1 MPSITMLRCQVS
13 SPASGGALAYKM
25 KFMQLAAME
34 PSGTKHISTPKL
46 FRLFLWMHWRAFRAR
61 MAKSQKES
69 PLLAWILTSFVFG
82 YLLFGFW
89 LFQGGLNYLYK
100 FPLVGSLLAE
110 RILFLIFGFF
120 FVMLTVSNLI
130 IGYSTL
136 FKNPEAQWFLSL
148 PVRHRDVY
156 RWKFVEALA
165 VSSWALAFLSAPML
179 AAFGVVHDVPWNFY
193 VQVALGYIPFVI
205 IPAVAGSWVI
215 LLLVRV
221 LSRPW
226 VKKAIIAL
234 AVIAMTAIIMG
245 IKPVTEDE
253 AAAVQEAL
261 LFPKLMKGTRLATN
275 TFLPSS
281 WLAEAVRAWSV
292 EGLWKQGAF
301 YFLLLTSW
309 ALMGLFLAFDVA
321 GRLYYG
327 SWSAAL
333 SSRAERSQR
342 EAVAKRQRTR
352 KRGIIGWTQEKFRPI
367 SPSMVALIFK
377 DIRIFWRDP
386 AQWTQFMIFF
396 GLLCIYVANLR
407 NVAVE
412 FKQAYWETIIS
423 YLNLAASA
431 LTLSTLTTRF
441 VYPMFSLEGRRVWIL
456 GLSPVGLRR
465 VILQKFWLSFIVS
478 SSITVAL
485 MIASSLM
492 LKFPLWRVAFFAGSI
507 GLMSAALSGLS
518 VGLGALFPNFKEENP
533 SKIVSSFGGTL
544 CLVISFVY
552 NTVFV
557 SLLALPEFFKVT
569 GRTFFLP
576 DWFTPVVAV
585 IISLCLVFVPM
596 ILAMRR
602 VKTLEL

>member
-1 MPSITMLRCQVS
+1 MQRSQRFGKE
-13 SPASGGALAYKM
+13 SGGALASPFR
-25 KFMQLAAME
+25 FMQLAAME

-61 MAKSQKES
+61 MTKSQKES
-69 PLLAWILTSFVFG
+69 PLLGWILATFVFG

-89 LFQGGLNYLYK
+89 LFKGGLDYLYK

-136 FKNPEAQWFLSL
+136 FKNREAQWFLSL

-156 RWKFVEALA
+156 RWKFIEALA

-193 VQVALGYIPFVI
+193 FQVALGYIPFVI
-205 IPAVAGSWVI
+205 IPAVAGSWII

-234 AVIAMTAIIMG
+234 AVIAMAAIIMG

-261 LFPKLMKGTRLATN
+261 LFPKLMQGTRLATN

-309 ALMGLFLAFDVA
+309 ALMGLFLAFDGA

-352 KRGIIGWTQEKFRPI
+352 KRTIIGWTQEKLRPI

-412 FKQAYWETIIS
+412 FKQAYWEIIIS

-441 VYPMFSLEGRRVWIL
+441 VYPMFSLEGRRIWIL

-485 MIASSLM
+485 MVVSSLM
-492 LKFPLWRVAFFAGSI
+492 LKFPWWRVAFFAGSI

-518 VGLGALFPNFKEENP
+518 VGLGALFPDFKEDNP

-544 CLVISFVY
+544 CLVVSFVY

-557 SLLALPEFFKVT
+557 SLLALPEFLKVT
-569 GRTFFLP
+569 NRPFFLP

-585 IISLCLVFVPM
+585 IISLCMVFIPM
-596 ILAMRR
+596 VLATRK

>member
-1 MPSITMLRCQVS
+1 
-13 SPASGGALAYKM
+13 
-25 KFMQLAAME
+25 MQLAAME
-34 PSGTKHISTPKL
+34 PSGTTHISTPKL
-46 FRLFLWMHWRAFRAR
+46 FRLFFWMHWRAFRAR
-61 MAKSQKES
+61 TAKSKKES
-69 PLLAWILTSFVFG
+69 PLLGWIFGAFVAG
-82 YLLFGFW
+82 YLVCGFLLFK
-89 LFQGGLNYLYK
+89 GGLDYLYK

-136 FKNPEAQWFLSL
+136 FKNREAQWFLSL

-179 AAFGVVHDVPWNFY
+179 AAFGVVHDVPWHFY
-193 VQVALGYIPFVI
+193 ILVALGYIPFVI
-205 IPAVAGSWVI
+205 IPAVVGSWII

-221 LSRPW
+221 LSRAW
-226 VKKAIIAL
+226 VKNTIIAL
-234 AVIAMTAIIMG
+234 AGIAMVAIIMG
-245 IKPVTEDE
+245 IKPVTEEE
-253 AAAVQEAL
+253 AAGVQEAL
-261 LFPKLMKGTRLATN
+261 MFPKLMKGTRLATN
-275 TFLPSS
+275 MFLPSS

-292 EGLWKQGAF
+292 EGLWQHGTF

-309 ALMGLFLAFDVA
+309 ALMGLFIAFDGA

-333 SSRAERSQR
+333 SSRAERTQR
-342 EAVAKRQRTR
+342 ESVAKRQRT
-352 KRGIIGWTQEKFRPI
+352 KKWTLIGWIQEKIRPI
-367 SPSMVALIFK
+367 SPSMIALVFK

-441 VYPMFSLEGRRVWIL
+441 VYPMFSLEGRRIWIL

-465 VILQKFWLSFIVS
+465 VILQKFWMSFIVS
-478 SSITVAL
+478 SAITVGL
-485 MIASSLM
+485 MIVSSLM
-492 LKFPLWRVAFFAGSI
+492 LNFPWWRVVFFASAI

-552 NTVFV
+552 NTLFV
-557 SLLALPEFFKVT
+557 SLLALPEFLKVT
-569 GRTFFLP
+569 RRTFFLP
-576 DWFTPVVAV
+576 DWVTPAIAV
-585 IISLCLVFVPM
+585 IISLFMIFAPM
-596 ILAMRR
+596 ALAMRR